1 MNKHSTDL
9 PTATLND
16 AGLAVE
22 AGWLTVYSIEPV
34 QREYQ
39 QAVLEYLPEGVGL
52 PALSFVDKPT
62 LPNKA
67 GLALVRSV
75 DGTAWETLP
84 DYRGQTVYSTVTGE
98 PQTVAVIGD
107 LPQEVTLQVPSS
119 PFDKWNGKKWETD
132 TDAQHKAVVNAA
144 QQELA
149 VRQREAANAI
159 APLAAAIRL
168 NMATEAEKA
177 ALTAWE
183 TYSVLLNRVDTTTA
197 PDVAWPQS
205 PDA

>member
-1 MNKHSTDL
+1 MSKYSTEL
-9 PTATLND
+9 PAAVLNNN
-16 AGLAVE
+16 GLASV
-22 AGWLTVYSIEPV
+22 AGWLTIYSIEPV

-39 QAVLEYLPEGVGL
+39 QAALEYLSEGVGL
-52 PALSFVDKPT
+52 PALSFVDKPI

-107 LPQEVTLQVPSS
+107 LPRDVTLEVPAT
-119 PFDKWNGKKWETD
+119 PFDKWNGKKWVTD
-132 TDAQHKAVVNAA
+132 TREQQQAAVDAA
-144 QQELA
+144 QQELML
-149 VRQREAANAI
+149 RQQKAESAI
-159 APLAAAIRL
+159 APLETAIRL

>member
-1 MNKHSTDL
+1 MSKYSTNL

-16 AGLAVE
+16 AGLAVT

-52 PALSFVDKPT
+52 PALSFVDKPV
-62 LPNKA
+62 LPSKA

-75 DGTAWETLP
+75 DGKTWETLP
-84 DYRGQTVYSTVTGE
+84 DYRGQTAYSTVTGE
-98 PQTVAVIGD
+98 PQTMAVIGD
-107 LPQEVTLQVPSS
+107 LPQEVTLQVPST
-119 PFDKWNGKKWETD
+119 PFDKWNGKKWVTD
-132 TDAQHKAVVNAA
+132 TNEQHQSAVDAA
-144 QQELA
+144 QQELML
-149 VRQREAANAI
+149 RQQKAESAI
-159 APLAAAIRL
+159 APLQTAIRL
-168 NMATEAEKA
+168 KMATEAEKA

>member
-1 MNKHSTDL
+1 MSKYSTAL
-9 PTATLND
+9 PTATLSD
-16 AGLAVE
+16 TGLAVE

-52 PALSFVDKPT
+52 PALSFRDKPT

-67 GLALVRSV
+67 GLALVRNV

-84 DYRGQTVYSTVTGE
+84 DYRGQTAYSTITGE

-107 LPQEVTLQVPSS
+107 LPRDVTLEVPAT
-119 PFDKWNGKKWETD
+119 PFDKWNGKKWVTD
-132 TDAQHKAVVNAA
+132 TNEQQQAAVDAA
-144 QQELA
+144 QQALML
-149 VRQREAANAI
+149 RQQKAESAI
-159 APLAAAIRL
+159 APLETAIRL

-183 TYSVLLNRVDTTTA
+183 TYRVLLNRVDTTTA
-197 PDVAWPQS
+197 PEVTWPQA

>member
-1 MNKHSTDL
+1 MSKYNSDL

-16 AGLAVE
+16 SGLAVT

-84 DYRGQTVYSTVTGE
+84 DYRGQTAYNTATGE

-107 LPQEVTLQVPSS
+107 LPREVTLEVPSTL
-119 PFDKWNGKKWETD
+119 FDKWDGKKWV
-132 TDAQHKAVVNAA
+132 TDAREQQQAAVDAA
-144 QQELA
+144 QQELML
-149 VRQREAANAI
+149 RQQKAESAI
-159 APLAAAIRL
+159 APLETAIRL

>member
-1 MNKHSTDL
+1 MSKYSTDL
-9 PTATLND
+9 PTATLNN
-16 AGLAVE
+16 AGLAVT

-52 PALSFVDKPT
+52 PALSFVDKPV
-62 LPNKA
+62 LPSKA

-107 LPQEVTLQVPSS
+107 LPRDVTLEVPAT
-119 PFDKWNGKKWETD
+119 PFDKWNGKKWVTD
-132 TDAQHKAVVNAA
+132 TREQQQATVDAA
-144 QQELA
+144 QQELML
-149 VRQREAANAI
+149 RQQKAESAI
-159 APLAAAIRL
+159 APLETAIRL

>member
-1 MNKHSTDL
+1 MSKYSKDL

-16 AGLAVE
+16 AGLAVT
-22 AGWLTVYSIEPV
+22 AGWLTVYNIEPV

-39 QAVLEYLPEGVGL
+39 QAAIEYLPEGVGL

-84 DYRGQTVYSTVTGE
+84 DYRGQTVYNTVTGE
-98 PQTVAVIGD
+98 PQTVAAIGD
-107 LPQEVTLQVPSS
+107 LPREVTLEVPAT
-119 PFDKWNGKKWETD
+119 PFDKWNGKKWV
-132 TDAQHKAVVNAA
+132 TDAREQQQAAVDAA
-144 QQELA
+144 QQELML
-149 VRQREAANAI
+149 RQQKAESAI
-159 APLAAAIRL
+159 APLETAIRL

>member
-1 MNKHSTDL
+1 MSKYSTDL

-16 AGLAVE
+16 AGLAMT

-52 PALSFVDKPT
+52 PALSFLDKPT

-67 GLALVRSV
+67 GLVLVRSV

-98 PQTVAVIGD
+98 PQTVTAIGD
-107 LPQEVTLQVPSS
+107 LPRDVTLQVPST
-119 PFDKWNGKKWETD
+119 PFDKWNGKKWA
-132 TDAQHKAVVNAA
+132 TDAREQQQAAVDAA
-144 QQELA
+144 QQELML
-149 VRQREAANAI
+149 RQQKAESAI
-159 APLAAAIRL
+159 APLETAIRL

>member
-1 MNKHSTDL
+1 MSKYNSDL

-16 AGLAVE
+16 AGLAVT
-22 AGWLTVYSIEPV
+22 AGWLTVYNIEPV

-52 PALSFVDKPT
+52 PALSFKDKPT

-67 GLALVRSV
+67 GLALVRSI

-84 DYRGQTVYSTVTGE
+84 DYRGQTAYNTATGE

-107 LPQEVTLQVPSS
+107 LPRDVTLEVPSTL
-119 PFDKWNGKKWETD
+119 FDKWDGKKWVTD
-132 TDAQHKAVVNAA
+132 TREQQQAAVDAV
-144 QQELA
+144 QQELML
-149 VRQREAANAI
+149 RQQKAERAI
-159 APLAAAIRL
+159 APLETAVKL
-168 NMATEAEKA
+168 GMATEGEKT

-197 PDVAWPQS
+197 PNVVWPQS